1 MPLLPFHDTD
11 PSRTARPR
19 TRSVTVQVHLRG
31 EQNTAELT
39 PLFPHREDCVGAVVA
54 LQLEAHALP
63 CEVREGLRPNM
74 TGHMS
79 FETGNCWERHDHA
92 TVPQVLAALAV
103 HSKVHTQNSTIN
115 AKEHSARVPRL
126 PVSFEET
133 HDTTFCVVKR
143 RRADHWAARR
153 PPSDTDG
160 ESSSSPSFRVQG
172 RVRQPSH
179 GLRGVAQTDDSE
191 VSHMCTARFDVS
203 QQRREHHL
211 PHTALQHSV
220 RQVHKGDV
228 LLGVRS
234 RVERAVRGTN
244 GVPLVRGWS
253 PHVRPCC
260 VGAVDQPPRLID
272 GRHNEGRVAAR
283 KRQRRRDDQ
292 LIERGVNAPI
302 VLMKALKLK
311 LIFATE
317 CSKPRWWGGYGT
329 KNATRPVH
337 F

>member
-160 ESSSSPSFRVQG
+160 ESSSPSFRVQG

-211 PHTALQHSV
+211 PHTALQHGV
-220 RQVHKGDV
+220 RQVHEGDV

-253 PHVRPCC
+253 AHVRPCC
-260 VGAVDQPPRLID
+260 VGAVDKPPRLVD

-292 LIERGVNAPI
+292 LIECGVNAPTVLMKTFI
-302 VLMKALKLK
+302 VLMKTFIVLMKTFMVIVNALELT
-311 LIFATE
+311 LIFAAE
-317 CSKPRWWGGYGT
+317 
-329 KNATRPVH
+329 
-337 F
+337 